1 MARTTAAR
9 KAPAVS
15 DAEWQ
20 ARVDLAAAY
29 QLTDLYGW
37 SDLSSTHISVR
48 VPGEDAFLI
57 NPYGMMFGEITASRL
72 LKVDH
77 KGRLLVPSDY
87 PFNPAGFIIHGAIHR
102 ARADVHCVMHT
113 HTRAGIAVAMQ
124 ADGLLPVSQKA
135 LILMGFLAY
144 HDFEGVVLET
154 GEQDRLIAD
163 LGDGKI
169 MILRNHG
176 LMSVGATVAEAF
188 VWMHRL
194 EAACRYQ
201 VDGMAGGARLC
212 VPPEEVRR
220 KTIEQGLRVLGPQGH
235 ARTGFEWPSIVRE
248 LERARGTSYRT

>member
-1 MARTTAAR
+1 MARTNAAR
-9 KAPAVS
+9 NAPAMS

-20 ARVDLAAAY
+20 TRIDLAAAY

-37 SDLSSTHISVR
+37 SDLSSTHISAR
-48 VPGEDAFLI
+48 VPGADAFLI
-57 NPYGMMFGEITASRL
+57 NPYSLLFGEITASRL

-77 KGRLLVPSDY
+77 KGRLLAPSDY
-87 PFNPAGFIIHGAIHR
+87 PFNPAGFVIHGAIHR
-102 ARADVHCVMHT
+102 ARPDVHCVMHT

-154 GEQDRLIAD
+154 GEQERLIAD
-163 LGDGKI
+163 LDDKKI

-176 LMSVGATVAEAF
+176 LMSVGTSVAEAF

-201 VDGMAGGARLC
+201 VDGMAGGARLR

-220 KTIEQGLRVLGPQGH
+220 KTIEQGLRILGPQGH

-248 LERARGTSYRT
+248 LERERGTSYRT